1 MKQLMAWF
9 GLKRYPF
16 DKQIKP
22 TEVFI
27 SQALAEC
34 SARLDYIKQR
44 GGIMLLTG
52 DPGVGKTLA
61 LRRFCDRLNENLF
74 KPIYTPLST
83 LNRFDML
90 RHLNRLMGLTPR
102 GSKSANYS
110 QIQHCL
116 LDTKQNQGK
125 TVLIILDE
133 AHLLRAGILEELR
146 LLTNFK
152 MDSFDPF
159 LLILS
164 GQSDLKRMM
173 NFAVMEPLNQRIR
186 MRYHMTGLSEKDT
199 INYIKSR
206 LKWAGCTAPIFKED
220 ALSAIREYSYGF
232 PRLIGNICEEALTY
246 AMFCDQKTVDADM
259 ILKVKTTDDLP
270 AK

>member
-152 MDSFDPF
+152 MDSFEPF
-159 LLILS
+159 ILVLA
-164 GQSDLKRMM
+164 GQSELRRIME
-173 NFAVMEPLNQRIR
+173 FAVLEPLNQRVAI
-186 MRYHMTGLSEKDT
+186 RYHMPGLSPEQT
-199 INYIKSR
+199 RNYITHQ
-206 LKWAGCTAPIFKED
+206 LKLAGAHEPILDD
-220 ALSAIREYSYGF
+220 AAMDAIHEVSFGI
-232 PRLIGNICEEALTY
+232 PRRIGAVTEQALTY
-246 AMFCDQKTVDADM
+246 AMFSEKRTVDADM
-259 ILKVKTTDDLP
+259 VLKVKSLDG
-270 AK
+270 